1 MILQL
6 DPGNPDAEA
15 DAIAAVAGEYEN
27 DIAAALRRSSQSV
40 VGGLDERSLRDIER
54 LLPTADDDLREALE
68 RLLSASAGRGARA
81 AIEKMKQVYIG
92 VDWALVNEDARDW
105 ARRYSYDLVSLLDD
119 NSRVMLQEAVSRW
132 IESGEPLDVLVDD
145 VARIFGAER
154 ARLIA
159 VTEATRAYAEGSFTS
174 YEQAGFNR
182 RPPEADRPPAHPGC
196 RCWVSLAQPEPGLWE
211 YVWLTAVDER
221 VCPVCSVRHMTS
233 IGFAGRR

>member
-81 AIEKMKQVYIG
+81 SIEKMKQVYIG
-92 VDWALVNEDARDW
+92 VDWTLVNEDARDW

-119 NSRVMLQEAVSRW
+119 NSRTMLQAAVSR
-132 IESGEPLDVLVDD
+132 
-145 VARIFGAER
+145 
-154 ARLIA
+154 
-159 VTEATRAYAEGSFTS
+159 
-174 YEQAGFNR
+174 
-182 RPPEADRPPAHPGC
+182 
-196 RCWVSLAQPEPGLWE
+196 
-211 YVWLTAVDER
+211 
-221 VCPVCSVRHMTS
+221 
-233 IGFAGRR
+233 

>member
-15 DAIAAVAGEYEN
+15 DAIARLADEYQDDVA
-27 DIAAALRRSSQSV
+27 ASMRRMSQTV
-40 VGGLDERSLRDIER
+40 VSGLDAQTVRDIER
-54 LLPTADDDLREALE
+54 LLPAEPGDLREALE
-68 RLLSASAGRGARA
+68 HLLSASAGRGARA

-92 VDWALVNEDARDW
+92 VDWALVNEEARDW

-132 IESGEPLDVLVDD
+132 VESGAPMDALVDD
-145 VARIFGAER
+145 VARIFGTER
-154 ARLIA
+154 AKLIA

>member
-15 DAIAAVAGEYEN
+15 DAIAAIAGEYED

-81 AIEKMKQVYIG
+81 SIEKMKQVYIG

-119 NSRVMLQEAVSRW
+119 NSRTMLQGAVSRW
-132 IESGEPLDVLVDD
+132 IESGEPLDVLIDD

-159 VTEATRAYAEGSFTS
+159 VTEATRAYAEGSFTG
-174 YEQAGFNR
+174 YEAAGFNR
-182 RPPEADRPPAHPGC
+182 RPPESDRPPGHPGC
-196 RCWVSLAQPEPGLWE
+196 RCCVSLSQAEPGLWE

-221 VCPVCSVRHMTS
+221 VCPICAPKHRMS

>member
-6 DPGNPDAEA
+6 DPDNPDAEA
-15 DAIAAVAGEYEN
+15 DAIARLADEYQDNVA
-27 DIAAALRRSSQSV
+27 ASMRRLSQTV
-40 VGGLDERSLRDIER
+40 VSGLDAQTVRDIER
-54 LLPTADDDLREALE
+54 LLPAEPGYLREALE
-68 RLLSASAGRGARA
+68 ELLSASAGRGARA

-132 IESGEPLDVLVDD
+132 VESGAPMDALVDD
-145 VARIFGAER
+145 VARIFGTER
-154 ARLIA
+154 AKLIA
-159 VTEATRAYAEGSFTS
+159 VTEATRAYAEGSFTG
-174 YEQAGFNR
+174 YEAAGFNR

-211 YVWLTAVDER
+211 YVWLTAVDES
-221 VCPVCSVRHMTS
+221 VCLVCLARHMTS